1 MKIIKWKIGDIPP
14 PIEEQLAVLN
24 GELNG
29 AWIAAGEP
37 GVIINEATTARS
49 DHDQH
54 VNLRQKLR
62 ILDVFRSF
70 TCHQ

>member
-1 MKIIKWKIGDIPP
+1 MKNLSFVFRYAEAALQFPQLQII
-14 PIEEQLAVLN
+14 
-24 GELNG
+24 
-29 AWIAAGEP
+29 
-37 GVIINEATTARS
+37 ATTARS